1 MEIEQ
6 IINLIKI
13 KKRHGIIK
21 RVSQKTGISQPTV
34 KKYLNGD
41 VINPKALVVLKA
53 ALEDVENA

>member
-53 ALEDVENA
+53 ALEDVDNA

>member
-41 VINPKALVVLKA
+41 VINPKALVVLKS

>member
-53 ALEDVENA
+53 ALEDVESE